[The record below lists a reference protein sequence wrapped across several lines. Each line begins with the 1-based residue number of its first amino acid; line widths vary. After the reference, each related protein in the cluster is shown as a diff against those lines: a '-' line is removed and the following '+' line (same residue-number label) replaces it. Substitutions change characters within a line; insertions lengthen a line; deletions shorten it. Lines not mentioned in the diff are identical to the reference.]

1 MALNET
7 LLPEFGNELA
17 TTRRVFEF
25 VPWRILG
32 FAFRVPCLAL
42 LSLSIAFPAAAAP
55 PQLPPLVER
64 ALEAMERSDQDGYA
78 FRTAKTEDG
87 STEIVT
93 FDPAKPEGQKWNL
106 IQKNG
111 KNPSARELD
120 DFRKEL
126 ARKETGN
133 NKEKKDKSKNG
144 DKGDQGLREMIAPE
158 SLQLISETGDRASY
172 RFRLKIDDEDA
183 KAFAD
188 AIRGT
193 LNISKAA
200 PHVES
205 LDLAST
211 GEIRV
216 MAGVKLSEFHLTLT
230 FLPPDA
236 HGQALPATIR
246 SVVKGRAM
254 LVKKLDQNLT
264 VKFSD
269 YERRAPSVTQAR

>member
-1 MALNET
+1 MALSET
-7 LLPEFGNELA
+7 LPES
-17 TTRRVFEF
+17 
-25 VPWRILG
+25 VPSRILD
-32 FAFRVPCLAL
+32 FTIRVPRLAL
-42 LSLSIAFPAAAAP
+42 LSLWIAFPAAAAQ

-64 ALEAMERSDQDGYA
+64 ALETMERSDQDGYA
-78 FRTAKTEDG
+78 FRTAKTEEG

-111 KNPSARELD
+111 KNPSTRELAE
-120 DFRKEL
+120 FRKEL
-126 ARKETGN
+126 ARKETEN
-133 NKEKKDKSKNG
+133 NKDKKDKSKNG
-144 DKGDQGLREMIAPE
+144 DKSDQGLREMIAPE
-158 SLQLISETGDRASY
+158 SLQLISETGDGASY

-193 LNISKAA
+193 LIISKAA

-254 LVKKLDQNLT
+254 LVKKIDQDLT

-269 YERRAPSVTQAR
+269 YARRTPSVTQTR